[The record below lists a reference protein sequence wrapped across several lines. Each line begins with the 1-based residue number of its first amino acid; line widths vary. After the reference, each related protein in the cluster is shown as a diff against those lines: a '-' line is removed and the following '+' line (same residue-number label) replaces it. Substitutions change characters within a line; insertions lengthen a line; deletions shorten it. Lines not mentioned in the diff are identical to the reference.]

1 MILGGLGRALRR
13 FWREGLLLALLALP
27 WVALAVLGILWLRE
41 HGVLLE
47 FALGAMAA
55 GLIAW
60 PLRRAIRARA
70 RTELAA
76 RLAAQQAPEAAW
88 SATERQAWADV
99 AAIAD
104 AARETDPTD
113 QEAMLGLARRTVEA
127 VAARFHPGKDD
138 AAARVTL
145 PELLLLTERVARDLR
160 GMTLRYV
167 VGARSLRLDQVLWAK
182 AMAERWGATGL
193 AAARIGHGAWR
204 VGRAFL
210 NPQAAIVQEIARGLD
225 GSSQSL
231 LAGNLREAAIR
242 AFVQET
248 GRVAIDL
255 YAGRLRLSSAEIAE
269 ADAADRAEVSP
280 AAMPVRILLAGQAKA
295 GRSSLANAM
304 AGTVVAE
311 VGSIPLGGDAV
322 EHALSVEGQPAVI
335 LVEAPGL
342 TADPATRDAVLA
354 QAARADAVIWV
365 ASATQPAR
373 QADATALA
381 ALRARDGA
389 DPAIRP
395 PPLFVAL
402 THVDRLRPAA
412 EWHPPYDP
420 DAPRTAKERSM
431 RDAIEAAAEAL
442 GVPAGDIVPV
452 AVPDGAEPWNEH
464 LVWGHVAARLDEAR
478 RRRLERLRAARE
490 GFAIGEMAG
499 QVWRSAGWVA
509 RKTVGW

>member
-1 MILGGLGRALRR
+1 MILRALRR

-27 WVALAVLGILWLRE
+27 WLALIVLGILWLRE

-55 GLIAW
+55 GLLAW

-76 RLAAQQAPEAAW
+76 RLAAQQAPDAAW
-88 SATERQAWADV
+88 SAIEKQAWADV

-113 QEAMLGLARRTVEA
+113 QEAMLALARRTVEA
-127 VAARFHPGKDD
+127 VAARFHPGKQD

-167 VGARSLRLDQVLWAK
+167 VGARSLRVDQLLWARD
-182 AMAERWGATGL
+182 MAERWGATGL

-204 VGRAFL
+204 VGRAIL

-242 AFVQET
+242 AFVLET

-255 YAGRLRLSSAEIAE
+255 YAGRLRLSAEEIAE
-269 ADAADRAEVSP
+269 ADAADRGAAAP
-280 AAMPVRILLAGQAKA
+280 AAMPVRVLLAGQVKA
-295 GRSSLANAM
+295 GKSSLANAM
-304 AGTVVAE
+304 AGTVIAAVSSVPVAAD
-311 VGSIPLGGDAV
+311 GI
-322 EHALSVEGQPAVI
+322 EHALSVDGQPAVL
-335 LVEAPGL
+335 LVEAPAL
-342 TADPATRDAVLA
+342 TRDPATREAVLA
-354 QAARADAVIWV
+354 EMARADAVIWV

-373 QADATALA
+373 EADVAALA
-381 ALRARDGA
+381 AFRARAAA
-389 DPAIRP
+389 DPATRP
-395 PPLFVAL
+395 PPLFVVL

-412 EWHPPYDP
+412 EWRPPYDP
-420 DAPRTAKERSM
+420 DTPRTPKETSM
-431 RDAIEAAAEAL
+431 RAAIAAAAATL
-442 GVPAGDIVPV
+442 GVPEADVVPV
-452 AVPDGAEPWNEH
+452 AVPEGVEPWNEH
-464 LVWGHVAARLDEAR
+464 LVWGHVAARLDTAKM
-478 RRRLERLRAARE
+478 RRLDRLRAARE
-490 GFAIGEMAG
+490 GLSVAEMAG
-499 QVWRSAGWVA
+499 QVWRSAGWLA
-509 RKTVGW
+509 RKAAGL

>member
-1 MILGGLGRALRR
+1 MIARAVRR
-13 FWREGLLLALLALP
+13 FWREGLLVALLALP
-27 WVALAVLGILWLRE
+27 WLALVVLGILWLRE

-55 GLIAW
+55 GLLAW
-60 PLRRAIRARA
+60 PLRRAIRTRA

-76 RLAAQQAPEAAW
+76 RLAAQQAPDAAW
-88 SATERQAWADV
+88 TATERQAWADV

-113 QEAMLGLARRTVEA
+113 QEAMLALARRTVEA

-167 VGARSLRLDQVLWAK
+167 VGARSLRLDQLLWAK
-182 AMAERWGATGL
+182 GVAERWGPAGL
-193 AAARIGHGAWR
+193 AVARIGHGAWR

-248 GRVAIDL
+248 GRVAIEL
-255 YAGRLRLSSAEIAE
+255 YAGRLRLSSEEIAE
-269 ADAADRAEVSP
+269 ADSADRGGAPSD
-280 AAMPVRILLAGQAKA
+280 MPVRILLAGQAKA

-304 AGTVVAE
+304 AGTVIAE
-311 VGSIPLGGDAV
+311 VSSVPLGGEAV
-322 EHALSVEGQPAVI
+322 ENALSVEGQPAVI
-335 LVEAPGL
+335 LVETPGL
-342 TADPATRDAVLA
+342 TADAATREAVLE

-373 QADATALA
+373 QADAAALA
-381 ALRARDGA
+381 ALRARDAA

-412 EWHPPYDP
+412 DWHPPYDP
-420 DAPRTAKERSM
+420 DAPRTPKETSM
-431 RDAIEAAAEAL
+431 REAIEAAAAAL
-442 GVPAGDIVPV
+442 GVPVGDVVPV
-452 AVPDGAEPWNEH
+452 AVPEGAEPWNEH

-499 QVWRSAGWVA
+499 QVWRSAGWLA